1 MKKVTFIKW
10 DEIKRI
16 WSLRWAI
23 VTAVL
28 AAIPMAYA
36 LLPYDWTYTIPDWF
50 KAVLAYATLISAVG
64 TAVARV
70 IQQPEPP
77 NPPRR
82 KPR

>member
-1 MKKVTFIKW
+1 MKLIKKE
-10 DEIKRI
+10 EIKRI

-28 AAIPMAYA
+28 AAIPMSYS

-50 KAVLAYATLISAVG
+50 KALLAYATLTSAVG

-70 IQQPEPP
+70 IQQP
-77 NPPRR
+77 PPRSR
-82 KPR
+82 KNPR